1 VLNGDG
7 LLGEVR
13 VTFCVVPRK
22 EVSSATRLIH
32 QANPS
37 AFVTVDQTSTVDLA
51 RHEGDVSK

>member
-1 VLNGDG
+1 
-7 LLGEVR
+7 
-13 VTFCVVPRK
+13 VVPRK